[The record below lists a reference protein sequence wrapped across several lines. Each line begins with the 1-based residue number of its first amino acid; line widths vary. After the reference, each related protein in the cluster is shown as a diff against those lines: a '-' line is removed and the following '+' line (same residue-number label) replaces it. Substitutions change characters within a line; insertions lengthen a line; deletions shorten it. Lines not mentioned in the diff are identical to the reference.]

1 MNISHAVGMSQGSC
15 IISYADGKHVLC
27 ATLYFYTHKKCY
39 LNKQKNF
46 SKSLSS

>member
-27 ATLYFYTHKKCY
+27 ATLYFYTKKCY
-39 LNKQKNF
+39 LNEQKNF
-46 SKSLSS
+46 INSLGS